1 MAELILEPKD
11 SLLGRRRSLVPRL
24 TRLFF
29 QRLERVRDSLGIDL
43 CLRDTSK
50 KELQLWMGFPLQP
63 KGPSGFPVLVS

>member
-11 SLLGRRRSLVPRL
+11 SLLGRSRSLVPRL

-50 KELQLWMGFPLQP
+50 KELQPWMGFPLQP